1 MLQVDWPRTF
11 LPITGESVFC
21 LMWNWWWISIT
32 ILVLI
37 LDYFQEKLMTKFFKK
52 SEKPYFGVIWGL
64 FCANLGKNE
73 FSGKKGTF
81 YHFSNY
87 IPWRKIC
94 EKNWWP
100 NPEKNAERTER
111 QTDRQ
116 WFCRTLCRT
125 GSINDVQ
132 DMEEWHCDADVTN
145 KKIVILLLLNFC
157 KFPLLQLFYLVI
169 PMKWFIS
176 SK

>member
-1 MLQVDWPRTF
+1 MLQVDWPRAF
-11 LPITGESVFC
+11 LPLTGESVFC

-64 FCANLGKNE
+64 FCPNLGKNE

-94 EKNWWP
+94 EKNWWT

-125 GSINDVQ
+125 GVHQWCARYGGMTLWCRCHQQKNSYII
-132 DMEEWHCDADVTN
+132 VT
-145 KKIVILLLLNFC
+145 
-157 KFPLLQLFYLVI
+157 
-169 PMKWFIS
+169 
-176 SK
+176 

>member
-1 MLQVDWPRTF
+1 MLQVDWPRAF

-64 FCANLGKNE
+64 FCPNLGKNE

-94 EKNWWP
+94 EKNWWL
-100 NPEKNAERTER
+100 NPEKNVERTER

-125 GSINDVQ
+125 GVHQWCARYGGMTLWCRCHQQKNSYII
-132 DMEEWHCDADVTN
+132 VT
-145 KKIVILLLLNFC
+145 
-157 KFPLLQLFYLVI
+157 
-169 PMKWFIS
+169 
-176 SK
+176 